1 MCNSDGSA
9 FAFSVK
15 ISFYAN
21 VCHFQFFME
30 INVVFQNIRIF
41 SFFFDIFE
49 EIWFEER
56 NA

>member
-1 MCNSDGSA
+1 
-9 FAFSVK
+9 
-15 ISFYAN
+15 
-21 VCHFQFFME
+21 ME